1 MVVRHLT
8 KKEIALLLSA
18 LLAASSAV
26 GCSDASH
33 YSQAVAVLI
42 DVSGTYADQKPEVAR
57 IVKREVLPSLEPGD
71 TIAII
76 RIDSESY
83 EKGNVEAF
91 LTLDQ
96 RPSHANAQKLVLAK
110 SLDAFAAR
118 DERSQYTDIPGA
130 MMLAGEYL
138 RETGAKSRAILLFSD
153 MQSDLPPGAKRTFG
167 EHEFEGIRVVALNVK
182 QLERDNA
189 DPDVLRTRL
198 ATWEKDVTRAGAG
211 GWQTFLDTAKLGPY
225 LAEIR

>member
-1 MVVRHLT
+1 VRRTLLVAA
-8 KKEIALLLSA
+8 ALLTLALSA
-18 LLAASSAV
+18 
-26 GCSDASH
+26 CTDASH

-42 DVSGTYADQKPEVAR
+42 DVSGTYADQKGEVAR
-57 IVKREVLPSLEPGD
+57 IVKREVLPSLVPGD

-83 EKGNVEAF
+83 QKANVEAF
-91 LTLDQ
+91 VTLDQ
-96 RPSHANAQKLVLAK
+96 RPSHANAQKLALAK
-110 SLDAFAAR
+110 TLDAFAAR
-118 DERSQYTDIPGA
+118 DDRSQYTDIPGA

-153 MQSDLPPGAKRTFG
+153 MQSDLPPNTKRTFG

-189 DPDVLRTRL
+189 NPDVLRTRL